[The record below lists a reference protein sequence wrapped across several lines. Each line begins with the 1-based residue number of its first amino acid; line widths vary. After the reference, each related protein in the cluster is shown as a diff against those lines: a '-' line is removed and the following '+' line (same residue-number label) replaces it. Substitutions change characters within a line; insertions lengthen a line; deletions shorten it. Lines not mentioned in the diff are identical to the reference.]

1 MAKSPKI
8 YANIKSIK
16 EAYGDVWGTSNTDYL
31 SKCALCLKHLMY
43 RH

>member
-16 EAYGDVWGTSNTDYL
+16 EAYGDVWGTPNLILAQRDYVTL
-31 SKCALCLKHLMY
+31 
-43 RH
+43 